1 MSPIP
6 WANSG
11 CSTGWRRS
19 CSWADRWSS
28 MAGRIRSRPL
38 NLAPRSS
45 TVPTFSTSPTSTTRS
60 MPPAA
65 RGGPIRRTRWSS
77 SSGSCSPIP
86 TRAKPCSPPPSTW
99 SISSAARW
107 SARSRRSS
115 RISCNCASRWE
126 PPMREP
132 GFWHGPASLNA
143 HLLKPLAALYG
154 AVAAQR
160 LRRRGLQAGIPVLC
174 VGNYHVGG
182 AGKTPTVLALARLLR
197 ELGETPVVLSRGYGG
212 QLRGPVRV
220 DPARHAA
227 SDVGDEPLMMADALP
242 VVVSRKRADG
252 VPLARAQ
259 GATVILMDDGFQSP
273 AIIKDASLIVIDSE
287 RGIGNGQVFPAGPL
301 RAPLRPQ
308 LARTDALIVVGG
320 GTAAEAVAAE
330 IAAEGKPVLRAHLK
344 PDEAQVAQLRGKRV
358 LAFAGIGDPT
368 RFFNTL
374 RASGIELAG
383 QRPFADHH
391 PYSQAEI
398 ESLIAEAKRDGL
410 TLVTTEKDLA
420 RL

>member
-1 MSPIP
+1 
-6 WANSG
+6 
-11 CSTGWRRS
+11 
-19 CSWADRWSS
+19 
-28 MAGRIRSRPL
+28 
-38 NLAPRSS
+38 
-45 TVPTFSTSPTSTTRS
+45 
-60 MPPAA
+60 
-65 RGGPIRRTRWSS
+65 
-77 SSGSCSPIP
+77 
-86 TRAKPCSPPPSTW
+86 
-99 SISSAARW
+99 
-107 SARSRRSS
+107 
-115 RISCNCASRWE
+115 
-126 PPMREP
+126 MREP
-132 GFWHGPASLNA
+132 GFWHGPASLNS

-160 LRRRGLQAGIPVLC
+160 LRHKGLNAGIPVLC

-182 AGKTPTVLALARLLR
+182 AGKTPTVLALAKLLR

-212 QLRGPVRV
+212 ELRGPVKV
-220 DPARHAA
+220 DPVRHTA
-227 SDVGDEPLMMADALP
+227 SDVGDEPLMLAGALP

-252 VPLARAQ
+252 VPLARAR

-273 AIIKDASLIVIDSE
+273 AVVKDASLIVIDSE

-308 LARTDALIVVGG
+308 LARTDALIIVGNG
-320 GTAAEAVAAE
+320 SAAAQVAAE
-330 IAAEGKPVLRAHLK
+330 IAAQGKPVLAAHLK

-374 RASGIELAG
+374 RASGIEVAG
-383 QRPFADHH
+383 QRAFADHH

-420 RL
+420 RLRDWSQQIVPFRVTLEFDDPTQLRKFVADRLFKAREKP